1 MPSAT
6 AFIGLKN
13 YLNIFTDELTML
25 SLRNN
30 VIFAAVSV
38 CVELLIGVVVAMM
51 LSGDTQLSRGLVSI
65 LMVPMIIAPVAAGT
79 LWRMMLDRTYGVINY
94 LLSFVGVPPILWIGD
109 PKIALYTV
117 AFVDAWLYIPFV
129 AVLVLSSIKAMPTS
143 FLDAA
148 RVDGASPWKVFW
160 RIILPI
166 ISPVIII
173 VAMLRF
179 IDAFKVFDTIFVMT
193 QGGPGNAT
201 EMLPTYIYRQGIK
214 FLNIGYSSATA
225 IVFVIAMSIIA
236 WAFRSCATGS
246 SRGWG
251 SHGRFRSRRGRDCT
265 SPTSSACPCGSSSW
279 WRCRRILFPLYWL
292 LSNAF
297 KQEQEYYHSP
307 PIMFPSKLTLQ
318 NFEGNMIGGE

>member
-1 MPSAT
+1 MLVTRTLYQSRTDKALSWLFVMPVIIILLITAFIPLGWGLALSFFRYKLNMPSAT

-13 YLNIFTDELTML
+13 YIDIFSDELIVR

-30 VIFAAVSV
+30 VIFAGLSVS
-38 CVELLIGVVVAMM
+38 VELLVGVILAMM
-51 LSGDTQLSRGLVSI
+51 LSNDNRFTRGLVSI

-79 LWRMMLDRTYGVINY
+79 LWRMMLDRTYGVVNF
-94 LLSFVGVPPILWIGD
+94 LLGFVGIAPVSWIGD
-109 PKIALYTV
+109 PKIALYTIV
-117 AFVDAWLYIPFV
+117 LVDCWQYIPFV

-166 ISPVIII
+166 SAPVIII

-179 IDAFKVFDTIFVMT
+179 IDAFKVFDTVFVMT

-214 FLNIGYSSATA
+214 FLSIGYSSATA
-225 IVFVIAMSIIA
+225 ILFVIAMSVIA
-236 WAFRSCATGS
+236 WSFQKL
-246 SRGWG
+246 
-251 SHGRFRSRRGRDCT
+251 RD
-265 SPTSSACPCGSSSW
+265 
-279 WRCRRILFPLYWL
+279 RQL
-292 LSNAF
+292 LR
-297 KQEQEYYHSP
+297 
-307 PIMFPSKLTLQ
+307 L
-318 NFEGNMIGGE
+318 G

>member
-1 MPSAT
+1 MLVTRTLYHSPTDKALSWLFVLPVIVILLVAAFIPLGWGLYLSFFRYKLNMPSAT

-13 YLNIFTDELTML
+13 YLDIFGDELIL
-25 SLRNN
+25 RSLRNN
-30 VIFAAVSV
+30 VLFAVLSVSI
-38 CVELLIGVVVAMM
+38 ELVVGIVMAMM
-51 LSGDTQLSRGLVSI
+51 LSDDSRFSRGLVSI

-94 LLSFVGVPPILWIGD
+94 LLSFVGVQPLSWIGD
-109 PKIALYTV
+109 PKIALYTIV
-117 AFVDAWLYIPFV
+117 LVDTWQFIPFV

-160 RIILPI
+160 RIILPFT
-166 ISPVIII
+166 SPVIII

-214 FLNIGYSSATA
+214 FLNIGYSSAAA
-225 IVFVIAMSIIA
+225 ILFVIAMSLIA
-236 WAFRSCATGS
+236 WAFQKL
-246 SRGWG
+246 
-251 SHGRFRSRRGRDCT
+251 RD
-265 SPTSSACPCGSSSW
+265 
-279 WRCRRILFPLYWL
+279 RQL
-292 LSNAF
+292 LR
-297 KQEQEYYHSP
+297 
-307 PIMFPSKLTLQ
+307 L
-318 NFEGNMIGGE
+318 G

>member
-1 MPSAT
+1 MLVTRNLYQSTTDKLLSWLFVLPVIVILLVAAFIPLGWGLYLSFFRYKLNMPSAT

-13 YLNIFTDELTML
+13 YLNIFTDELMIR

-30 VIFAAVSV
+30 AIFAAVSV
-38 CVELLIGVVVAMM
+38 SLELAVGVVVAMM
-51 LSGDTQLSRGLVSI
+51 LSTDSRLSRAMVSV

-79 LWRMMLDRTYGVINY
+79 LWRMMLDRTYGVVNY
-94 LLSFVGVPPILWIGD
+94 LLSFVGIKPISWIGD

-117 AFVDAWLYIPFV
+117 SLVDAWLYVPFV

-160 RIILPI
+160 KIILPLTA
-166 ISPVIII
+166 PVIII

-225 IVFVIAMSIIA
+225 IVFVAAMSIIA
-236 WAFRSCATGS
+236 WMFQKL
-246 SRGWG
+246 
-251 SHGRFRSRRGRDCT
+251 RDRQL
-265 SPTSSACPCGSSSW
+265 ARLG
-279 WRCRRILFPLYWL
+279 
-292 LSNAF
+292 
-297 KQEQEYYHSP
+297 
-307 PIMFPSKLTLQ
+307 
-318 NFEGNMIGGE
+318 

>member
-1 MPSAT
+1 MLVTRNLYQSTTDKLLSWLFVLPVIVILLVAAFIPLGWGLYLSFFRYKLNMPSAT

-13 YLNIFTDELTML
+13 YLNIFTDELMIR

-30 VIFAAVSV
+30 AIFAAVSV
-38 CVELLIGVVVAMM
+38 SLELLVGVVVAMM
-51 LSGDTQLSRGLVSI
+51 LSTDSRLSRAMVSV

-79 LWRMMLDRTYGVINY
+79 LWRMMLDRTYGVVNY
-94 LLSFVGVPPILWIGD
+94 LLSFVGIKPISWIGD

-117 AFVDAWLYIPFV
+117 SLVDAWLYVPFV

-160 RIILPI
+160 KIILPLTA
-166 ISPVIII
+166 PVIII

-225 IVFVIAMSIIA
+225 IVFVAAMSIIA
-236 WAFRSCATGS
+236 WMFQKL
-246 SRGWG
+246 
-251 SHGRFRSRRGRDCT
+251 RDRQL
-265 SPTSSACPCGSSSW
+265 ARLG
-279 WRCRRILFPLYWL
+279 
-292 LSNAF
+292 
-297 KQEQEYYHSP
+297 
-307 PIMFPSKLTLQ
+307 
-318 NFEGNMIGGE
+318 

>member
-1 MPSAT
+1 MLVTRTLYQSPTDKALSWLFVMPVIIILLITAFIPLGWGLYLSFFRYKLNMPSAT

-13 YLNIFTDELTML
+13 YLDIFSDELTIR

-30 VIFAAVSV
+30 VIFAMLSVSI
-38 CVELLIGVVVAMM
+38 ELLIGVTVAMM
-51 LSGDTQLSRGLVSI
+51 LSDDNRFTRRLVSI

-79 LWRMMLDRTYGVINY
+79 LWRMMLDRTYGVVNF
-94 LLSFVGVPPILWIGD
+94 LLGFLGIHPILWLGD
-109 PKIALYTV
+109 PKIALYSIV
-117 AFVDAWLYIPFV
+117 LVDSWQFIPFV

-166 ISPVIII
+166 TSPVIII

-225 IVFVIAMSIIA
+225 ILFVIAMSVIA
-236 WAFRSCATGS
+236 WSFQRL
-246 SRGWG
+246 
-251 SHGRFRSRRGRDCT
+251 RD
-265 SPTSSACPCGSSSW
+265 
-279 WRCRRILFPLYWL
+279 RQL
-292 LSNAF
+292 LR
-297 KQEQEYYHSP
+297 
-307 PIMFPSKLTLQ
+307 L
-318 NFEGNMIGGE
+318 G

>member
-1 MPSAT
+1 MLVTRTLYQSRTDKALSWLFVMPVIIILLITAFIPLAWGLYLSFFRYKLNMPSAT
-6 AFIGLKN
+6 AFIGFKN
-13 YLNIFTDELTML
+13 YLDIFSDELTIR

-30 VIFAAVSV
+30 MIFAGLSVSI
-38 CVELLIGVVVAMM
+38 ELIIGVTLAMM
-51 LSGDTQLSRGLVSI
+51 LSDDNRFTRGLVSI

-79 LWRMMLDRTYGVINY
+79 LWRMMLDRTYGVVNY
-94 LLSFVGVPPILWIGD
+94 LLSFLGIPPVLWLGD
-109 PKIALYTV
+109 PKIALYSV
-117 AFVDAWLYIPFV
+117 VLVDSWLFIPFV

-166 ISPVIII
+166 SAPVIII

-179 IDAFKVFDTIFVMT
+179 IDAFKVFDTVFVMT

-225 IVFVIAMSIIA
+225 ILFVITMSVIA
-236 WAFRSCATGS
+236 WSFQKL
-246 SRGWG
+246 
-251 SHGRFRSRRGRDCT
+251 RD
-265 SPTSSACPCGSSSW
+265 
-279 WRCRRILFPLYWL
+279 R
-292 LSNAF
+292 
-297 KQEQEYYHSP
+297 Q
-307 PIMFPSKLTLQ
+307 LQ
-318 NFEGNMIGGE
+318 RLG

>member
-1 MPSAT
+1 MIATRTAYQSTTDKALSWLFVMPVIIILLLAAFIPLGWGLYLSFFRFKLNMPSAT

-13 YLNIFTDELTML
+13 YINIFTDELTML

-30 VIFAAVSV
+30 VIFAGVSV
-38 CVELLIGVVVAMM
+38 SIELLVGVVVAMM
-51 LSGDTQLSRGLVSI
+51 LSGDTRLSRGLVSI

-94 LLSFVGVPPILWIGD
+94 LLSFVGVQPILWIGD
-109 PKIALYTV
+109 PTIALYTV

-129 AVLVLSSIKAMPTS
+129 AVLILSSIKAMPTS

-160 RIILPI
+160 WIILPI

-225 IVFVIAMSIIA
+225 IVFVIAMSVVA
-236 WAFRSCATGS
+236 YAFQKL
-246 SRGWG
+246 
-251 SHGRFRSRRGRDCT
+251 RDRQL
-265 SPTSSACPCGSSSW
+265 ARLG
-279 WRCRRILFPLYWL
+279 
-292 LSNAF
+292 
-297 KQEQEYYHSP
+297 
-307 PIMFPSKLTLQ
+307 
-318 NFEGNMIGGE
+318 

>member
-1 MPSAT
+1 MLVTRNPYQSATDKALSWLFVLPVIIILLVAAFIPLGWGLALSFFRYKLNMPSVT

-13 YLNIFTDELTML
+13 YINIFTDELVIR

-30 VIFAAVSV
+30 AIFASVSV
-38 CVELLIGVVVAMM
+38 VLEMLTGIVIAMM
-51 LSGDTQLSRGLVSI
+51 LSGDTKASRGMTSI

-79 LWRMMLDRTYGVINY
+79 LWRMMLDRTYGVVNY
-94 LLSFVGVPPILWIGD
+94 LLSFVGVKPISWIGD

-117 AFVDAWLYIPFV
+117 SLVDAWLYIPFV
-129 AVLVLSSIKAMPTS
+129 AVLVLSSIKSMPTS

-148 RVDGASPWKVFW
+148 RVDGASSWKVFW
-160 RIILPI
+160 KIILPI
-166 ISPVIII
+166 ASPVIII

-236 WAFRSCATGS
+236 WMFQKL
-246 SRGWG
+246 
-251 SHGRFRSRRGRDCT
+251 RD
-265 SPTSSACPCGSSSW
+265 
-279 WRCRRILFPLYWL
+279 R
-292 LSNAF
+292 
-297 KQEQEYYHSP
+297 Q
-307 PIMFPSKLTLQ
+307 LQ
-318 NFEGNMIGGE
+318 RLG

>member
-1 MPSAT
+1 MLVTRTAYQSATDKALSWVFILPVIIILLLAAFIPLGWGLYLSFFRYKLNMPSAT

-13 YLNIFTDELTML
+13 YLDIFKDELTML

-30 VIFAAVSV
+30 VIFAALSVSI
-38 CVELLIGVVVAMM
+38 ELVVGILMAMM
-51 LSGDTQLSRGLVSI
+51 LSNDTRPTRGLVSI

-79 LWRMMLDRTYGVINY
+79 LWRMMLDRTYGVVNY
-94 LLSFVGVPPILWIGD
+94 LMSFVGLKPVSWIGD
-109 PKIALYTV
+109 PKVALYTV
-117 AFVDAWLYIPFV
+117 TLVDGWLFMPFV

-225 IVFVIAMSIIA
+225 ILFVIVMSLVA
-236 WAFRSCATGS
+236 YAFQRL
-246 SRGWG
+246 RD
-251 SHGRFRSRRGRDCT
+251 RQLRRLG
-265 SPTSSACPCGSSSW
+265 
-279 WRCRRILFPLYWL
+279 
-292 LSNAF
+292 
-297 KQEQEYYHSP
+297 
-307 PIMFPSKLTLQ
+307 
-318 NFEGNMIGGE
+318 

>member
-1 MPSAT
+1 MIATRTAYQSTTDKALSWLFVMPVIIILLLAAFIPLGWGLYLSFFRFKLNMPSAT

-13 YLNIFTDELTML
+13 YINIFTDELTML

-30 VIFAAVSV
+30 IIFAGVSV
-38 CVELLIGVVVAMM
+38 CAELLIGVVIAMM
-51 LSGDTQLSRGLVSI
+51 LSGDTKLSRGLVSI

-79 LWRMMLDRTYGVINY
+79 LWRMMLDRTYGVVNY
-94 LLSFVGVPPILWIGD
+94 LLSFVGVPPVLWLGD

-160 RIILPI
+160 WIILPI

-225 IVFVIAMSIIA
+225 IVFVIAMSVVA
-236 WAFRSCATGS
+236 YAFQKL
-246 SRGWG
+246 
-251 SHGRFRSRRGRDCT
+251 RDRQL
-265 SPTSSACPCGSSSW
+265 ARLG
-279 WRCRRILFPLYWL
+279 
-292 LSNAF
+292 
-297 KQEQEYYHSP
+297 
-307 PIMFPSKLTLQ
+307 
-318 NFEGNMIGGE
+318 

>member
-1 MPSAT
+1 MLITRTSYQSATDKTLSWLFVLPVIIILLITAFIPLGWGLYLSFFRYKLNMPSAT

-13 YLNIFTDELTML
+13 YIDIFSDELIVR

-30 VIFAAVSV
+30 VIFAGLSVSV
-38 CVELLIGVVVAMM
+38 ELFVGVILAMM
-51 LSGDTQLSRGLVSI
+51 LSNDNRFTRGLVSI

-79 LWRMMLDRTYGVINY
+79 LWRMMLDRTYGVVNY
-94 LLSFVGVPPILWIGD
+94 LISFLGIQPVSWIGD
-109 PKIALYTV
+109 PKIALYTIV
-117 AFVDAWLYIPFV
+117 LVDCWQYIPFV

-166 ISPVIII
+166 SSPVIII

-214 FLNIGYSSATA
+214 FLSIGYSSATA
-225 IVFVIAMSIIA
+225 ILFVIAMSVIA
-236 WAFRSCATGS
+236 WSFQKL
-246 SRGWG
+246 
-251 SHGRFRSRRGRDCT
+251 RDRQLVRL
-265 SPTSSACPCGSSSW
+265 G
-279 WRCRRILFPLYWL
+279 
-292 LSNAF
+292 
-297 KQEQEYYHSP
+297 
-307 PIMFPSKLTLQ
+307 
-318 NFEGNMIGGE
+318 

>member
-1 MPSAT
+1 MLVTRNLYQSTTDRLLSWLFVLPVVVILLVAAFIPLGWGLYLSFFRYKLNMPSAT

-13 YLNIFTDELTML
+13 YLNIFTDELMIR

-30 VIFAAVSV
+30 VIFASVSV
-38 CVELLIGVVVAMM
+38 SLELLVGVVIAMM
-51 LSGDTQLSRGLVSI
+51 LATDTRLSRAMVSV

-79 LWRMMLDRTYGVINY
+79 LWRMMLDRTYGVVNY
-94 LLSFVGVPPILWIGD
+94 LLSFVGIRPISWIGD

-117 AFVDAWLYIPFV
+117 SLVDAWLYIPFV

-148 RVDGASPWKVFW
+148 RVDGASPWRVFW
-160 RIILPI
+160 KIILPI
-166 ISPVIII
+166 TAPVIII

-225 IVFVIAMSIIA
+225 IVFVAAMSIIA
-236 WAFRSCATGS
+236 WMFQKL
-246 SRGWG
+246 
-251 SHGRFRSRRGRDCT
+251 RDRQL
-265 SPTSSACPCGSSSW
+265 ARLG
-279 WRCRRILFPLYWL
+279 
-292 LSNAF
+292 
-297 KQEQEYYHSP
+297 
-307 PIMFPSKLTLQ
+307 
-318 NFEGNMIGGE
+318 

>member
-1 MPSAT
+1 MLVTRTAYQSSTDKALSWLFIMPVILILLLAAFIPLGWGLYLSFFRYKLNMPSAT

-13 YLNIFTDELTML
+13 YLDIFRDELTL
-25 SLRNN
+25 RSLQNN
-30 VIFAAVSV
+30 LIFAGLSVSM
-38 CVELLIGVVVAMM
+38 ELIVGVVIAMM
-51 LSGDTQLSRGLVSI
+51 LSDDTRLSRALVSI
-65 LMVPMIIAPVAAGT
+65 LMIPMIIAPVAAGT

-94 LLSFVGVPPILWIGD
+94 LLSFIGVKPLSWIGD
-109 PKIALYTV
+109 PKLALYTV
-117 AFVDAWLYIPFV
+117 ILVDAWLFVPFV

-225 IVFVIAMSIIA
+225 ILFVIAMSVVA
-236 WAFRSCATGS
+236 YAFQRL
-246 SRGWG
+246 RD
-251 SHGRFRSRRGRDCT
+251 RQLRRLG
-265 SPTSSACPCGSSSW
+265 
-279 WRCRRILFPLYWL
+279 
-292 LSNAF
+292 
-297 KQEQEYYHSP
+297 
-307 PIMFPSKLTLQ
+307 
-318 NFEGNMIGGE
+318 

>member
-1 MPSAT
+1 MLVTRTLYQSPTDKALSWLFVMPVIIILLIAAFIPLGWGLYLSFFRYKLNMPSAT
-6 AFIGLKN
+6 AFIGFKN
-13 YLNIFTDELTML
+13 YLDIFSDELTIR

-30 VIFAAVSV
+30 VLFAVLSVSA
-38 CVELLIGVVVAMM
+38 ELLIGVTIAMM
-51 LSGDTQLSRGLVSI
+51 LSDDNRFTRGLISV

-79 LWRMMLDRTYGVINY
+79 LWRMMLDRTYGVVNY
-94 LLSFVGVPPILWIGD
+94 LLSFVGIHPISWIGD
-109 PKIALYTV
+109 PHIALYTIV
-117 AFVDAWLYIPFV
+117 LVDCWQFIPFV
-129 AVLVLSSIKAMPTS
+129 ALLVLSSIKAMPTS

-166 ISPVIII
+166 TAPVIII

-225 IVFVIAMSIIA
+225 ILFVIAMSVIA
-236 WAFRSCATGS
+236 YSFQKL
-246 SRGWG
+246 
-251 SHGRFRSRRGRDCT
+251 RDRQLMRL
-265 SPTSSACPCGSSSW
+265 G
-279 WRCRRILFPLYWL
+279 
-292 LSNAF
+292 
-297 KQEQEYYHSP
+297 
-307 PIMFPSKLTLQ
+307 
-318 NFEGNMIGGE
+318 